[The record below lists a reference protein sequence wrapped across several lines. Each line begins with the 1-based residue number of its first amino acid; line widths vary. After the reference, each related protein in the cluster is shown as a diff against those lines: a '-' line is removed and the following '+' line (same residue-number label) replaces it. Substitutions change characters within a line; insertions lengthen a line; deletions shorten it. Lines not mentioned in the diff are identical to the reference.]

1 MTDELYHH
9 GIKGMKWGVR
19 RYQNPDGSLTEAGR
33 KRAQKQS
40 DREARA
46 AVRNER
52 KQAMKNRSLLSDA
65 ELNARVNRLQKERQL
80 KDLSRQELTPGRYK
94 AGQLMDRYGNQI
106 AGVAVGAVVGKV
118 AGASIDRWLKS
129 RA

>member
-19 RYQNPDGSLTEAGR
+19 RYQNLDGSLTEAGQ
-33 KRAQKQS
+33 KRAQRQS
-40 DREARA
+40 DREARTA
-46 AVRNER
+46 IRNER

-94 AGQLMDRYGNQI
+94 AGQLIDRYGNQI
-106 AGVAVGAVVGKV
+106 AGAAVGAVVGKV
-118 AGASIDRWLKS
+118 VGASIDRWIKN

>member
-1 MTDELYHH
+1 MNDELYHH

-19 RYQNPDGSLTEAGR
+19 RYQNEDGTLTEAGR

-118 AGASIDRWLKS
+118 VGASIDRWLKS